1 MNLAAFLV
9 SHKVYFEFLEKRSTH
24 HAQEAALATG
34 VDLSQIVKSIVFL
47 DQDAKPLLAVVQGD
61 RNVSRHKLERCS
73 GSKSVRVA
81 AAEIAEQVTGYP
93 TGGIPPVGLKKKLP
107 VFIDQ
112 GVMRQEYV
120 WCGGGA
126 RTKLV
131 KLRTEDIA
139 RLSDATVC
147 DISISDQ

>member
-24 HAQEAALATG
+24 HAQEASEATG
-34 VDLSQIVKSIVFL
+34 VDLSQIVKTIVFL
-47 DQDAKPLLAVVQGD
+47 DRESKPLIAVVQGD
-61 RNVSRHKLERCS
+61 RNVSRHKLEHCS
-73 GSKSVRVA
+73 HSKSVRVA
-81 AAEIAEQVTGYP
+81 SPDIAEEVTGYP
-93 TGGIPPVGLKKKLP
+93 TGGIPPVGHKKRLP
-107 VFIDQ
+107 VFIDE

-131 KLRTEDIA
+131 RLKTEDIA
-139 RLSDATVC
+139 RLSGATIC
-147 DISISDQ
+147 DISIDQ